1 MAAVM
6 EGRNVLVA
14 GPRNKW
20 SLAWPAALALRR
32 EGARVAFS
40 VKTEREA
47 SEFSGLLSAT
57 GFEAP
62 VFLCDAT
69 DESQVEELFRQVSAV
84 FDGRLDGLLHSIAF
98 ADAQDLSGEY
108 IATSKEGYTLAQECS
123 AYTLVSLARG
133 ARPLLQQA
141 GGGSVVTLT
150 YIGSERVVPNYN
162 VMGVAKAAL
171 EASMRYLA
179 ADLGPENIR
188 VNAVSAGAVK
198 TLSARAVKGLDA
210 MLKQT
215 EERAPLRRR
224 VDPEEVGDAILFLLS
239 PWGRGVT
246 GQVLYVDAGYHIVG
260 MP

>member
-1 MAAVM
+1 MSGVM
-6 EGRNVLVA
+6 VGRRVLVA

-32 EGARVAFS
+32 EGAQVAFS

-47 SEFSGLLSAT
+47 SEFNSLLQNT

-62 VFLCDAT
+62 VFICDAT
-69 DESQVEELFRQVSAV
+69 DDAQVEDLFRQVSGV
-84 FDGRLDGLLHSIAF
+84 FDGRLDGLVHSIAF
-98 ADAQDLSGEY
+98 ADARDLAGEY
-108 IATSKEGYTLAQECS
+108 VATSKEGYTLAQESS
-123 AYTLVSLARG
+123 AYTLVSLTRG
-133 ARPLLQQA
+133 ARPLMRKA
-141 GGGSVVTLT
+141 GGGSIVTLT
-150 YIGSERVVPNYN
+150 YLGSERVVPCYN

-198 TLSARAVKGLDA
+198 TLSARAIKGFDA
-210 MLKQT
+210 MLKQV

-224 VDPEEVGDAILFLLS
+224 VDPEEVGDAMLFLLS